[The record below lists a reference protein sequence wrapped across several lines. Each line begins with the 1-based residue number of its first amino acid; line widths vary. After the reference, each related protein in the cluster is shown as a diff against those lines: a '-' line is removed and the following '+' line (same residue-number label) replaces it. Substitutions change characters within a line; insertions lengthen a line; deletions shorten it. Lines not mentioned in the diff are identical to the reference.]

1 MSSSTSAPS
10 TPAPEAPGPEAKAA
24 PHGGQGQTEGGG
36 HPRRRTQEDR
46 RSQAEQS
53 LLDAAVRL
61 FARRGIDQTSLAE
74 VGEEAG
80 YSRGLANHH
89 FGSKA
94 ALVERLARR
103 SQRNFVE
110 SLGEIGGQELQALM
124 ALVEAYLA
132 AVSRHSGEMR
142 AYFVMWGAALPE
154 EAALRPVFVASDAG
168 FRRSIEELVR
178 AGQRSQTIRS
188 EVDPVGVA
196 IALVGLLRGIGAQF
210 LVDLDGVDLDAA
222 RTACAQFVRHTLAPT
237 PAGPLKEEKS

>member
-1 MSSSTSAPS
+1 M
-10 TPAPEAPGPEAKAA
+10 
-24 PHGGQGQTEGGG
+24 
-36 HPRRRTQEDR
+36 R
-46 RSQAEQS
+46 RSQQERRGQAEQS

-110 SLGEIGGQELQALM
+110 SLGETRGHELQALA

-132 AVSRHSGEMR
+132 AFSEHTSEAR
-142 AYFVMWGAALPE
+142 AFSVMWGAALPE
-154 EAALRPVFVASDAG
+154 EAPLRPVFVADDAR
-168 FRRSIEELVR
+168 FRRGIEELVR
-178 AGQRSQTIRS
+178 AGQQSRTIRS
-188 EVDPVGVA
+188 DVDPVGVA
-196 IALVGLLRGIGAQF
+196 IALVGQLRGIGAQF
-210 LVDLDGVDLDAA
+210 LVDPDGVDLDAA
-222 RTACAQFVRHTLAPT
+222 RTACAQFVHNALTPS
-237 PAGPLKEEKS
+237 PAGPPEEQRS